1 MRGLPDIDARYWL
14 LLLTASV
21 CGTNLGDFASETLR
35 LGFFGAFVPFTLL
48 FLAMVFAAGRIR
60 FMSEAYYWL
69 AILISRASATDI
81 ADLAT
86 HQLRLSYP
94 MLLVAALAALALAL
108 AIGARLG
115 QSTIA
120 TAPGADGRLVSRPA
134 ANATYWVAMIM
145 ASAFGTMAGDFLA
158 DELGFGFARA
168 ALGSV
173 ALAGF
178 AVTETLSRGKI
189 SKLGYWGVVLAVRVA
204 ATNFGDF
211 AAGDGGLGLGFVI
224 SSLASFTLLALFTL
238 TWRPQRLAQA
248 S

>member
-1 MRGLPDIDARYWL
+1 MRGLPDIDLRYWL

-21 CGTNLGDFASETLR
+21 CGTNLGDLASETLGLR
-35 LGFFGAFVPFTLL
+35 GAFLPFALL

-69 AILISRASATDI
+69 AIVVSRAGATDI

-94 MLLVAALAALALAL
+94 GLLVAALAALGLTL

-120 TAPGADGRLVSRPA
+120 GAPGPDGQLISRPA

-145 ASAFGTMAGDFLA
+145 ASAFGTMTGDLLA
-158 DELGFGFARA
+158 DELGIGVARA
-168 ALGSV
+168 ALVTIAV
-173 ALAGF
+173 AGLAVAG
-178 AVTETLSRGKI
+178 VMGRRQT
-189 SKLGYWGVVLAVRVA
+189 SKLGYWGVVLAIRAA
-204 ATNFGDF
+204 ATNLGDF
-211 AAGDGGLGLGFVI
+211 TAVDEGLGLGFPI
-224 SSLASFTLLALFTL
+224 SCLASFALLTLFSL
-238 TWRPQRLAQA
+238 TWRSQRLLQTRV
-248 S
+248 